1 MTSAPPRLPEWLF
14 ECLLPARELEYV
26 MGDLVEEYAL
36 RSRRSSALPVRY
48 WYTMQICRSIVPL
61 LWASIARAGWPSTLA
76 IGGAAWITAS
86 VAETVGIALLQ
97 VVLAPQSVF
106 FTAASAA
113 IGLAT
118 MVGGGYVAGRMR
130 HSSPMVMAA
139 IVLLVVV
146 GLMTTASGS
155 APLWYAIVF
164 LVGGPLATVGGGAI
178 ALRTR
183 A

>member
-1 MTSAPPRLPEWLF
+1 MTPVPPRLPEWLL
-14 ECLLPARELEYV
+14 ECLLPAPELEYV
-26 MGDLVEEYAL
+26 IGDLVEEYAL
-36 RSRRSSALPVRY
+36 RSRRSSALAVSY
-48 WYTMQICRSIVPL
+48 WYTMQVCRSIVPL
-61 LWASIARAGWPSTLA
+61 LWTSMARAGWLSTMA
-76 IGGAAWITAS
+76 IAGAAWIMAS
-86 VAETVGIALLQ
+86 VVEALGIALLQ
-97 VVLAPQSVF
+97 VALAPESIF
-106 FTAASAA
+106 FTACSAA

-118 MVGGGYVAGRMR
+118 MAGGGYVAGRIR
-130 HSSPMVMAA
+130 QSSPMVMAA